1 MGKSLLLIR
10 HAKADRDDLL
20 LADFQRPLNE
30 RGQTNAQEMASRIIR
45 KQLIPE
51 QLISSP
57 AQRAITTA
65 KLFASEFEIQHS
77 EIIQESEIYEAK
89 TEILLNLVNNLDES
103 SNFTALF
110 GHNPGLSSLAN
121 YLCDEAAINL
131 PTCGIIL
138 LRFPFEKWQM
148 LSKGTGELILFDYP
162 KNKSL
167 LI

>member
-30 RGQTNAQEMASRIIR
+30 RGHKNAQEMASRIIR

-65 KLFASEFEIQHS
+65 KLFASEFKIQHS

-103 SNFTALF
+103 SNFTALVKLSIC
-110 GHNPGLSSLAN
+110 PGV
-121 YLCDEAAINL
+121 
-131 PTCGIIL
+131 
-138 LRFPFEKWQM
+138 
-148 LSKGTGELILFDYP
+148 
-162 KNKSL
+162 
-167 LI
+167 